1 MTHFAAIASPI
12 NDIADSL
19 GANNLPYAIPLHP
32 NLVHL
37 TIGLFA
43 IAIAFDV
50 AGAFY
55 PLKKRVFRYLALP
68 VTRSG
73 FHDVGWYNLVACSG
87 IFPSCPS
94 VGPGLTVIAL
104 ALRLADH
111 LS

>member
-1 MTHFAAIASPI
+1 MTPFAAIASPI

-55 PLKKRVFRYLALP
+55 PLEKRCLLY
-68 VTRSG
+68 TS
-73 FHDVGWYNLVACSG
+73 
-87 IFPSCPS
+87 PSPRDLSTSRMPS
-94 VGPGLTVIAL
+94 SA
-104 ALRLADH
+104 
-111 LS
+111 